1 MFERRLKIFLG
12 LLIGVTVILL
22 FRAAHLQ
29 LANGDYWR
37 MQASQT
43 LHRQTLVE
51 PIRGKI
57 VDFKDRTLAEDV
69 ACIDAAV
76 DYRAIDLDE
85 KWLTEQAL
93 SRLNARLGLNYRR
106 AEKDARKKMLD
117 DEIKHIKADIAGLPV
132 EFTIAAPGRHI
143 ANNALGALLAVKA
156 LDGDVLNAAAAMK
169 ACAKS

>member
-12 LLIGVTVILL
+12 ILIGVTIILL

-43 LHRQTLVE
+43 LHRHTLVE

-57 VDFKDRTLAEDV
+57 VDYRDRTLAEDV

-76 DYRAIDLDE
+76 DYRAIDLNE
-85 KWLTEQAL
+85 KWLTDQAL
-93 SRLNARLGLNYRR
+93 SRLNARKAKAIKESQRNYNASAFR
-106 AEKDARKKMLD
+106 LT
-117 DEIKHIKADIAGLPV
+117 KASQTTV
-132 EFTIAAPGRHI
+132 
-143 ANNALGALLAVKA
+143 
-156 LDGDVLNAAAAMK
+156 
-169 ACAKS
+169 

>member
-12 LLIGVTVILL
+12 ILIGVTVILL
-22 FRAAHLQ
+22 MRAAHLQ

-57 VDFKDRTLAEDV
+57 VDFRDRTLAEDV

-76 DYRAIDLDE
+76 DYRAIDLNE
-85 KWLTEQAL
+85 KWLTDQAV
-93 SRLNARLGLNYRR
+93 SRLNARMGLNYRR
-106 AEKDARKKMLD
+106 AEKDARKKMLE
-117 DEIKHIKADIAGLPV
+117 DEVKRVLQEAIDLHLS
-132 EFTIAAPGRHI
+132 
-143 ANNALGALLAVKA
+143 ALRKDQEERPWLYENRA
-156 LDGDVLNAAAAMK
+156 DGDAV
-169 ACAKS
+169 